1 MEATEVFTTYEWI
14 RKMWYIHLYI
24 YMCVYVY
31 MCIYVHIYVYIH
43 THNRI
48 LLRHKKKEI
57 LPFEA
62 MWVDLENIMLSEIS
76 QTEKDKY

>member
-14 RKMWYIHLYI
+14 KKMWCIYI
-24 YMCVYVY
+24 YMYIFIF
-31 MCIYVHIYVYIH
+31 IY

-62 MWVDLENIMLSEIS
+62 MWMDLENIMLSEIS
-76 QTEKDKY
+76 QTKKDKY

>member
-14 RKMWYIHLYI
+14 KKMWCIYI
-24 YMCVYVY
+24 YMCIFIF
-31 MCIYVHIYVYIH
+31 IY

-62 MWVDLENIMLSEIS
+62 MWMDLENIMLSEIS
-76 QTEKDKY
+76 QTKKDKY